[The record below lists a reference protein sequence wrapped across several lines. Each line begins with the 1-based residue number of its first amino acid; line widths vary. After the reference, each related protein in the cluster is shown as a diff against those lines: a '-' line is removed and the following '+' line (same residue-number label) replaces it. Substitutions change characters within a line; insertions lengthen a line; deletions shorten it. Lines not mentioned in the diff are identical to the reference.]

1 MFLILSLLHDEDA
14 LGRCGW
20 NVNIVNPNPSP
31 PNDPELRRCLE
42 QFSRDLR
49 LGPDNE
55 TIVVL
60 FDMKIL

>member
-1 MFLILSLLHDEDA
+1 MTRTPWAVAAGMSTLST
-14 LGRCGW
+14 
-20 NVNIVNPNPSP
+20 PNPSP